1 MNLFD
6 WEKKV
11 QNEEIKVRSSEK
23 SWKREFEKREKEEI
37 CFVDYLKFYFKKT
50 FLRCEFPKSVI
61 FRNINSSQKRQ

>member
-1 MNLFD
+1 M
-6 WEKKV
+6 
-11 QNEEIKVRSSEK
+11 RSSEK